1 MKKRSIVGKD
11 FIEVSNMSLGQSV
24 VGAVESSGMVG
35 GISVLGAVPHIL
47 SISQKEGQ
55 YEHYIHP
62 GSAK

>member
-1 MKKRSIVGKD
+1 
-11 FIEVSNMSLGQSV
+11 MSLGQSDRW
-24 VGAVESSGMVG
+24 GGESSGMVG
-35 GISVLGAVPHIL
+35 GISASGAVPHIL